1 MDFDTIVKEQREELE
16 RIEATENIIPREN
29 TTVAEN
35 ALKFPNVLAILGIR
49 RCGKSVFSHLLAKAK
64 NYGYANFDDERL
76 LGVKTEDLNE
86 LLKSFYKLY
95 GDVEIIVLDE
105 IQNVR
110 GWELFVNRLRRTKK
124 VILTGS
130 NSHLLSGE
138 LATHLTGRH
147 IDVVLHPFS
156 FREFLKFKKF
166 KTATA
171 YTTKEKAALLRLLEE
186 YLQVGGFP
194 EVQKFGKQI
203 VSVIYEDVLTKDIIL
218 RHKIKKME
226 EIRKLAK
233 YCINNTG
240 QEFSYSKTAKVLG
253 VRHVSTVSKW
263 ANYLEEA
270 FLIFKLERFSYK
282 LKQQFLAPKK
292 VYCTDSGIINT
303 IDFKF
308 SENKGKIMENLVAIE
323 LKKRNNQE
331 IYYWKDYLQ
340 HEVDFVIKKG
350 NKIQQLIQVSYANSH
365 DDVKE
370 REITALLKASKALKC
385 KKLLLITWDYEAKEK
400 TKNLEIQYTPL
411 WKWLNESCGFEYH
424 IQH

>member
-16 RIEATENIIPREN
+16 RIGTTENIIPREN
-29 TTVAEN
+29 TIVAKN

-64 NYGYANFDDERL
+64 NYGYVNFDDERL

-110 GWELFVNRLRRTKK
+110 GWEMFVNRLRRTKK

-156 FREFLKFKKF
+156 FKEFLKFKKF
-166 KTATA
+166 KMATA
-171 YTTKEKAALLRLLEE
+171 YTTKEKAEMLKLLEE

-233 YCINNTG
+233 YCINNAG

-253 VRHVSTVSKW
+253 VKHVSTISKW
-263 ANYLEEA
+263 ASYLEEA

-292 VYCTDSGIINT
+292 VYCTDSGIINA

-323 LKKRNNQE
+323 LKKRNQQE

-350 NKIQQLIQVSYANSH
+350 NKIQQLIQVSYVNSR
-365 DDVKE
+365 DAVKE

-411 WKWLNESCGFEYH
+411 WKWLVG
-424 IQH
+424 